1 MSCIPICSDASAV
14 VSFFSIVLYYQPV
27 TSERRDHFK
36 SSGENNRDF
45 NKTQNKYFKEGQT

>member
-14 VSFFSIVLYYQPV
+14 ISFFSIVLYYQPV